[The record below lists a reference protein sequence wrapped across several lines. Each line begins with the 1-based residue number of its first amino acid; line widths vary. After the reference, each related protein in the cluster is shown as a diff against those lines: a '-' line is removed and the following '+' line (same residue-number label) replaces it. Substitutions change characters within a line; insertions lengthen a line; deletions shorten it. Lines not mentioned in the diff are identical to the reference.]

1 MSFYQPKYITLQSV
15 KRDLDGKI
23 QFSNDNPK
31 YVSDNDVLNNIAIG
45 ESWIERKLSRQY
57 FISPNGFVGVDING
71 KDIPFNEIPYQST
84 IYDIQKLCLLKTCI
98 FLMETEFGKGEGVR
112 GQSYRDNY
120 IERLNE
126 LMHDIIGI
134 DQISGQYLYDPLEG
148 LKLDPQSSFY
158 QKGIPFPRVS
168 VMGSR
173 PVSQI
178 GRLNQ
183 RAIQGQVNPFRNWF
197 FNNMGRRGGNC

>member
-15 KRDLDGKI
+15 KRDLDGKV

-31 YVSDNDVLNNIAIG
+31 YVSDNDVLNNIQSG
-45 ESWIERKLSRQY
+45 EAWVERILSRQY
-57 FISPNGFVGVDING
+57 VISPQLTGVDING
-71 KDIPFNEIPYQST
+71 NDIPFNQITPAST

-120 IERLNE
+120 IERLENLE
-126 LMHDIIGI
+126 HEIVGI
-134 DQISGQYLYDPLEG
+134 DQISGQYLYPPLPG
-148 LKLDPQSSFY
+148 LKLDPQSAFY

-168 VMGSR
+168 AMGSQ

-197 FNNMGRRGGNC
+197 FNNLGRRGNCR

>member
-15 KRDLDGKI
+15 KRDLDGKV

-31 YVSDNDVLNNIAIG
+31 YVSDNDVLNNIQSG
-45 ESWIERKLSRQY
+45 EAWVERILSRQY
-57 FISPNGFVGVDING
+57 VVSPQLTGVDING
-71 KDIPFNEIPYQST
+71 NDIPFNQITPTST

-120 IERLNE
+120 IERLNNLE
-126 LMHDIIGI
+126 HEIIGI
-134 DQISGQYLYDPLEG
+134 DQISGQYLYPPLPG

-183 RAIQGQVNPFRNWF
+183 RAVQGQVNPFRNWF
-197 FNNMGRRGGNC
+197 FNNLGRRGNCR